1 MDVGS
6 LGSGRKEGCWD
17 CGEMGKISRGLK
29 LRFGGEMEGEKW
41 GMVAALVVWVKAR
54 TKMGEKNQRR
64 RWLLSVYTFHEFQKG
79 RLRPH
84 SWSKK
89 RLKTKGFGRQ
99 MGLVQE
105 RKFLQIK
112 STFQCAQEWH
122 ISRFQGKTHFFY
134 KNDDYAPIQHEIVKQ
149 RVSGHC
155 MAMSWTQRL
164 LWII

>member
-1 MDVGS
+1 M
-6 LGSGRKEGCWD
+6 
-17 CGEMGKISRGLK
+17 
-29 LRFGGEMEGEKW
+29 EKW
-41 GMVAALVVWVKAR
+41 RGR
-54 TKMGEKNQRR
+54 SEE
-64 RWLLSVYTFHEFQKG
+64 WLLLWSSGLRQEQKWERRIKEEDG
-79 RLRPH
+79 CSLYIHFMNFRNDAYVPTTEVKR
-84 SWSKK
+84 